1 MTTPPLDGPRWRP
14 TAYPLLDLAR
24 KAVHGHQLI
33 AGRVAEWAA
42 EHHDAVAAERAA
54 RHDQIAAEPPAA
66 EYGS

>member
-24 KAVHGHQLI
+24 EAVHGHQAI
-33 AGRVAEWAA
+33 AERVRGWAA

-54 RHDQIAAEPPAA
+54 RHDRIAPEPPAA
-66 EYGS
+66 GDGA